1 MKKLLL
7 LFLLTIIVFPLSAQD
22 NVFSYTVSENS
33 VTQNAENTRAVK
45 QHYFILYL

>member
-7 LFLLTIIVFPLSAQD
+7 LFLLTIIVSPISAQY
-22 NVFSYTVSENS
+22 NIFSYTVSDNI
-33 VTQNAENTRAVK
+33 VTQNENNIKAVK

>member
-7 LFLLTIIVFPLSAQD
+7 LFLLTVIVFPLSAQD
-22 NVFSYTVSENS
+22 NVFSYTVAENI
-33 VTQNAENTRAVK
+33 VTQNENNIKAVK